1 MLHLGAVDT
10 VDSDSDEERITY
22 AASEHDCSE
31 RGSDSGPSVLEE
43 LPCEIRGSPGRDMAH
58 QVRWSQI
65 KEASSKENS
74 RPSWTNVALIIG
86 STAPTMLRQMD
97 SLSAPI
103 RH

>member
-43 LPCEIRGSPGRDMAH
+43 LPCEIRGSPGRGDILLFCDSCNDGTHTTYLKPALLSVPKG
-58 QVRWSQI
+58 VRLCPNCDNNTETAT
-65 KEASSKENS
+65 EA
-74 RPSWTNVALIIG
+74 TNC
-86 STAPTMLRQMD
+86 
-97 SLSAPI
+97 
-103 RH
+103 